1 MAPEAIVARRRAWV
15 QMWDRFAAGVLECR
29 MSRLV
34 CPRISPEWEL
44 AAQLALVKPKPYTK
58 DKIAHRAP
66 EQHWAR
72 NARKIIVECLE
83 SWGAPGPGVR
93 RPGDKSPGL
102 AIAVEFPKSGEHRM
116 IADLGEMEPARAK
129 RLARKLSRSLPDLW
143 FTFDD
148 AMYFRDGVVYQ
159 RTGRYNLELV
169 RAGRTRLRRAV
180 RFGFLQEV
188 DDAVARP
195 DHRARQD
202 QAAQRDR

>member
-1 MAPEAIVARRRAWV
+1 
-15 QMWDRFAAGVLECR
+15 

-58 DKIAHRAP
+58 DKIAHRDP
-66 EQHWAR
+66 QQLWSR
-72 NARKIIVECLE
+72 NARKTISDCL
-83 SWGAPGPGVR
+83 G

-102 AIAVEFPKSGEHRM
+102 AGVTMEFPKSGDHRV
-116 IADLGEMEPARAK
+116 ILEFPEIEPVRAK
-129 RLARKLSRSLPDLW
+129 RIARKLSRCLPELW
-143 FTFDD
+143 FILDESI
-148 AMYFRDGVVYQ
+148 YLRDGVVYQ

-169 RAGRTRLRRAV
+169 RADRMRLRRAV

-188 DDAVARP
+188 DHHAIPRP

-202 QAAQRDR
+202 EAAQRDR

>member
-1 MAPEAIVARRRAWV
+1 
-15 QMWDRFAAGVLECR
+15 

-58 DKIAHRAP
+58 DKIAHRDP
-66 EQHWAR
+66 QQPWSR
-72 NARKIIVECLE
+72 NARKVIADCL
-83 SWGAPGPGVR
+83 G

-102 AIAVEFPKSGEHRM
+102 AGVTAEFPKSGDHRL
-116 IADLGEMEPARAK
+116 IVEYGDAEPARAK
-129 RLARKLSRSLPDLW
+129 RIARKLSRSVPELW
-143 FTFDD
+143 FILDETI
-148 AMYFRDGVVYQ
+148 YLRDGVVYQ

-169 RAGRTRLRRAV
+169 RADRMGLRRAV

-188 DDAVARP
+188 DHAIPRP

-202 QAAQRDR
+202 QTAQRNR